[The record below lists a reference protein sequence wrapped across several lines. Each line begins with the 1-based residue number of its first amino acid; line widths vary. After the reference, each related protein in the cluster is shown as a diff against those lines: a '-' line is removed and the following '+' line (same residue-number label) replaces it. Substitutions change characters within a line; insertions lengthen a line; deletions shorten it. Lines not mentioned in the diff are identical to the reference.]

1 VNASKLPFD
10 SAAAGREPVPAGST
24 ADRARRR
31 ITRRIMP
38 YLFLLYVIAYL
49 DRVNVSFAA
58 LEMTH
63 ALGFT
68 AKVYGFG
75 AGIFFIGYCLLEI
88 PGTLLVEKWSAR
100 GCIARIMIIW
110 GMLAIL
116 TGFIHTST
124 QFYWVRFLLGAAEAG
139 FFPGIIVYLSH
150 WYRYEDRAK
159 ALGLFMVAVPISNV
173 VGAPVSGMILG
184 IHWLGI
190 AGWRWLFILE
200 GIPAIVFGVV
210 SIFYLTDWPRQAKWL
225 PDDEREWITGELERE
240 KEAKEA
246 ARRYS
251 IWQALRNREV
261 LLLTLAYFFIVTSQY
276 GFNVWIPTIV
286 KSMSGA
292 SNFAVTMI
300 AALPYSAALIA
311 LLVVGWSSD
320 RTQERRWHT
329 AGSMLVAGT
338 GFLLSV
344 LSQGNVA
351 LEVAMF
357 CVAGAGMYGY
367 LPGFWALPTSFLS
380 GTAAAAS
387 IGLINSIGNLG
398 GFAGPYIVGYIS
410 NRTGSFLGGLL
421 YLSVS
426 AVVAAGMIL
435 SLREAGQKR
444 TQASELLEAPD

>member
-1 VNASKLPFD
+1 MNAPKLPFD
-10 SAAAGREPVPAGST
+10 PALAGREVVSAGSPG
-24 ADRARRR
+24 DRARRR

-139 FFPGIIVYLSH
+139 FFPGMIVYLSH

-159 ALGLFMVAVPISNV
+159 AVGLFMVAVPISNV

-240 KEAKEA
+240 KRAKEE
-246 ARRYS
+246 ARHYS
-251 IWQALRNREV
+251 MWQALRNREV

-292 SNFAVTMI
+292 SNFTVTLI
-300 AALPYSAALIA
+300 AALPYTAALIA

-329 AGSMLVAGT
+329 A
-338 GFLLSV
+338 
-344 LSQGNVA
+344 
-351 LEVAMF
+351 
-357 CVAGAGMYGY
+357 MYGY

-398 GFAGPYIVGYIS
+398 GFVGPYLVGYLS
-410 NRTGSFLGGLL
+410 NRTGSFRGGLMC
-421 YLSVS
+421 LSVS
-426 AVVAAGMIL
+426 AVLAAGMIL

-444 TQASELLEAPD
+444 TQASELVEAPE

>member
-1 VNASKLPFD
+1 MDTQPSPQESLSRAELV
-10 SAAAGREPVPAGST
+10 VPTDQTG
-24 ADRARRR
+24 DHARRR

-49 DRVNVSFAA
+49 DRVNVAYAA
-58 LEMTH
+58 LEMTQ

-68 AKVYGFG
+68 AKVYGFD
-75 AGIFFIGYCLLEI
+75 AGIFFFGYCLLEI

-100 GCIARIMIIW
+100 GCFARIMIVW

-124 QFYWVRFLLGAAEAG
+124 QFYLVRFLLGAAEAG
-139 FFPGIIVYLSH
+139 FFPGVIVYLGH

-159 ALGLFMVAVPISNV
+159 AVALFMVAVPISNV
-173 VGAPVSGMILG
+173 VGAPVSGLILG
-184 IHWLGI
+184 IHWMGL

-210 SIFYLTDWPRQAKWL
+210 TIFYLTDWPHQAKWL
-225 PDDEREWITGELERE
+225 PEDERDWITGELERE
-240 KEAKEA
+240 KRARQA
-246 ARRYS
+246 ARPYS

-261 LLLTLAYFFIVTSQY
+261 ILLTLAYFFIVTSQY

-286 KSMSGA
+286 KSISGA
-292 SNFAVTMI
+292 SNFTVTLI
-300 AALPYSAALIA
+300 AALPYCAALVA
-311 LLVVGWSSD
+311 LLLVGWSSD

-329 AGSMLVAGT
+329 AGCMLVAGA
-338 GFLLSV
+338 GFFLSV
-344 LSQGNVA
+344 LAHGNTA

-357 CVAGAGMYGY
+357 CIAGAGMYGY
-367 LPGFWALPTSFLS
+367 LGGFWALPTSFLS

-387 IGLINSIGNLG
+387 IGLINSLGNLG
-398 GFAGPYIVGYIS
+398 GFAGPYIVGYLS
-410 NRTGSFLGGLL
+410 NKTGSFFGGLL

-435 SLREAGQKR
+435 SLREAGQQR
-444 TQASELLEAPD
+444 TQAGELSKAAD